1 MCVCVY
7 YEKLEFIP
15 FVDKLT
21 QGINLKT
28 NILNYKLEQERII
41 SLKTLS
47 GPREAVTSSKV
58 NKGGDAFFK
67 KNVEVNNFFFLWE
80 NTTMLGSETSL

>member
-1 MCVCVY
+1 MCVKVCDYVCVYVCVY

-58 NKGGDAFFK
+58 NKGGDAF
-67 KNVEVNNFFFLWE
+67 
-80 NTTMLGSETSL
+80 